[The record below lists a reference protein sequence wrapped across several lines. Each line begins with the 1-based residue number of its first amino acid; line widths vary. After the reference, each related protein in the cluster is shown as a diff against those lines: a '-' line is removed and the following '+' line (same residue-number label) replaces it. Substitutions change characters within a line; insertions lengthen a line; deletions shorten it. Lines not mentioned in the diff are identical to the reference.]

1 MPWRLF
7 LIVIEN
13 SRCSHLAGRRIDKK
27 DGRERMQS
35 NELTIRCVVP
45 CLLGLESLIAQ
56 ELREMGA
63 IDVAA
68 ENGRVL
74 FSGDAN
80 LLARANIN
88 CRFAERI
95 QVLVGS
101 FSAKTFDELFEG
113 TKALAWEEWIGKE
126 DAFPVKG
133 YSIHSALF
141 SVSDCQSIIKK
152 AVVERLKSVYHIPWF
167 EETGP
172 VHQIQ
177 FSIMKDTV
185 SLLLDTS
192 GAGLHKRGYRLQ
204 ANDAPLKE
212 TLSASLC
219 SLARLRDYHTLYDPM
234 CGSGTIL
241 IEGAMMALNIAPG
254 VNRNF
259 AAERWEAL
267 PQSAWARERERA
279 RDLVKKD
286 VHFQAYGSDIDA
298 DALALAKANAER
310 AGVRANIAW
319 KEASLNDFAPAT
331 EKGTLICN
339 PPYGERMLD
348 IQQANELYRIM
359 GKKFDKKRGWSY
371 YIISPS
377 EQFESLF
384 GRRADKRRKLYNGMI
399 KCQLYMYFK

>member
-13 SRCSHLAGRRIDKK
+13 SRCSHLAGRIIDKK

-95 QVLVGS
+95 QVLAGS

>member
-1 MPWRLF
+1 M
-7 LIVIEN
+7 VQ
-13 SRCSHLAGRRIDKK
+13 SK
-27 DGRERMQS
+27 DT
-35 NELTIRCVVP
+35 TIRCVVP
-45 CLLGLESLIAQ
+45 CLLGLEGLIAQ
-56 ELREMGA
+56 ELRDMGA
-63 IDVAA
+63 LEVAA

-80 LLARANIN
+80 LLARANIC
-88 CRFAERI
+88 CRFAERVQI
-95 QVLVGS
+95 LVGS
-101 FSAKTFDELFEG
+101 FPAKTFDELFEG
-113 TKALAWEEWIGKE
+113 TKALPWEAWIGRE

-133 YSIHSALF
+133 YSINSALF

-152 AVVERLKSVYHIPWF
+152 AVVERLKSAYHIPWF

-172 VHQIQ
+172 IHQIQ
-177 FSIMKDTV
+177 FSIMKDEV

-204 ANDAPLKE
+204 ANFAPLKE
-212 TLSASLC
+212 TLAASLC
-219 SLARLRDYHTLYDPM
+219 SLAHLRDYHTLYDPM

-241 IEGAMMALNIAPG
+241 IEGAMVAQNIAPG

-259 AAERWEAL
+259 SAERWDVL
-267 PQSAWARERERA
+267 PQSAWAQERERA

-298 DALALAKANAER
+298 GALELARANAER
-310 AGVRANIAW
+310 AGVSQKIAW
-319 KEASLNDFAPAT
+319 KEADLKDFSPVT

-348 IQQANELYRIM
+348 LQQANELYRMM
-359 GKKFDKKRGWSY
+359 GEKFDKKHGWSY

-377 EQFESLF
+377 GQFESLF

>member
-1 MPWRLF
+1 M
-7 LIVIEN
+7 VQ
-13 SRCSHLAGRRIDKK
+13 SK
-27 DGRERMQS
+27 DT
-35 NELTIRCVVP
+35 TIRCVVP
-45 CLLGLESLIAQ
+45 CLLGLEGLIAQ
-56 ELREMGA
+56 ELRDMGA
-63 IDVAA
+63 LEVAA

-80 LLARANIN
+80 LLARANIC
-88 CRFAERI
+88 CRFAERVQI
-95 QVLVGS
+95 LVGS
-101 FSAKTFDELFEG
+101 FPAKTFDELFEG
-113 TKALAWEEWIGKE
+113 TKALPWEAWIGRE

-133 YSIHSALF
+133 YSINSALF

-152 AVVERLKSVYHIPWF
+152 AVVERLKSAYHIPWF

-172 VHQIQ
+172 IHQIQ
-177 FSIMKDTV
+177 FSIMKDEV

-204 ANDAPLKE
+204 ANFAPLKE
-212 TLSASLC
+212 TLAASLC
-219 SLARLRDYHTLYDPM
+219 SLAHLRDYHTLYDPM

-241 IEGAMMALNIAPG
+241 IEGAMMARNIAPG

-259 AAERWEAL
+259 SAERWDVL
-267 PQSAWARERERA
+267 PQSAWAQERERA
-279 RDLVKKD
+279 RDLVKRNM
-286 VHFQAYGSDIDA
+286 HFQAYGSDIDA
-298 DALALAKANAER
+298 GALELARANAER
-310 AGVRANIAW
+310 AGVSQKIAW
-319 KEASLNDFAPAT
+319 KEADLKDFSPVT

-348 IQQANELYRIM
+348 LQQANELYRMM
-359 GKKFDKKRGWSY
+359 GEKFDKKRGWSY

>member
-13 SRCSHLAGRRIDKK
+13 SRCSHLAGRIIDKK

-63 IDVAA
+63 IDVTA

-74 FSGDAN
+74 FSGDAS

-113 TKALAWEEWIGKE
+113 TKALPWEEWIGKE

-133 YSIHSALF
+133 YSINSALF

-177 FSIMKDTV
+177 FSIMKDTA

-310 AGVRANIAW
+310 AGVRVNIAW
-319 KEASLNDFAPAT
+319 KEASLNDFAPVT

-359 GKKFDKKRGWSY
+359 GKKFDKKHGWSY

-384 GRRADKRRKLYNGMI
+384 GRRADKRRKLYNGML

>member
-1 MPWRLF
+1 M
-7 LIVIEN
+7 VQ
-13 SRCSHLAGRRIDKK
+13 SK
-27 DGRERMQS
+27 DT
-35 NELTIRCVVP
+35 TIRCVVP
-45 CLLGLESLIAQ
+45 CLLGLEGLIAQ
-56 ELREMGA
+56 ELRDMGA
-63 IDVAA
+63 LEVAA

-80 LLARANIN
+80 LLARANIC
-88 CRFAERI
+88 CRFAERVQI
-95 QVLVGS
+95 LVGS
-101 FSAKTFDELFEG
+101 FPAKTFDELFEG
-113 TKALAWEEWIGKE
+113 TKALPWEAWIGRE

-133 YSIHSALF
+133 YSINSALF

-152 AVVERLKSVYHIPWF
+152 AVVERLKGAYHIPWF

-172 VHQIQ
+172 IHQIQ
-177 FSIMKDTV
+177 FSIMKDEA

-204 ANDAPLKE
+204 ANFAPLKE
-212 TLSASLC
+212 TLAASLC
-219 SLARLRDYHTLYDPM
+219 SLAHLRDYHTLYDPM

-241 IEGAMMALNIAPG
+241 IEGAMMAQNIAPG

-259 AAERWEAL
+259 SAEWWDVL
-267 PQSAWARERERA
+267 PQSAWAQERERA
-279 RDLVKKD
+279 RDLVKRD
-286 VHFQAYGSDIDA
+286 MHFQAYGSDIDA
-298 DALALAKANAER
+298 GALELARANAER
-310 AGVRANIAW
+310 AGVLQNIAW
-319 KEASLNDFAPAT
+319 KEADLKDFSPVT

-348 IQQANELYRIM
+348 LQQANELYRMM
-359 GKKFDKKRGWSY
+359 GEKFDKKRGWSY

>member
-1 MPWRLF
+1 LPWRLF